1 MTNLRKN
8 RSSCTL
14 RGVSQSTT
22 ACTHLHSLSLSY
34 IVLLTLGVSLGS
46 PVKEVP
52 PQGEFFFLHKKSPLL
67 GWRSSQIEYLHP
79 LVTTKVRIGILH
91 VGCNGERNSLSKR
104 GIGSQSFPKRLGK
117 KRAPLEVLGLARCT
131 LEPSSACMMP

>member
-34 IVLLTLGVSLGS
+34 IVVLTLGVSLGS

-52 PQGEFFFLHKKSPLL
+52 LKGHFFLHNKSPFIWLA
-67 GWRSSQIEYLHP
+67 
-79 LVTTKVRIGILH
+79 V
-91 VGCNGERNSLSKR
+91 
-104 GIGSQSFPKRLGK
+104 QSN
-117 KRAPLEVLGLARCT
+117 
-131 LEPSSACMMP
+131 

>member
-34 IVLLTLGVSLGS
+34 IVVLTLGVSLGS

-52 PQGEFFFLHKKSPLL
+52 LKGSFFSCIRKAPLL

-79 LVTTKVRIGILH
+79 PCHNK
-91 VGCNGERNSLSKR
+91 
-104 GIGSQSFPKRLGK
+104 GK
-117 KRAPLEVLGLARCT
+117 NWHTSCWV
-131 LEPSSACMMP
+131 